1 MLWPCKSKSEIGSFG
16 AAGRRPT
23 RASRERRNDSAGCA
37 RTCERGRE
45 TNELFSQPI
54 MYDTRMHRVS
64 SSLSHLVEISVHLD
78 LLLDQGEV
86 LEESG
91 VVTIGEGEEV
101 LVNVRQRV
109 KHFQDLRALH
119 HLLT

>member
-1 MLWPCKSKSEIGSFG
+1 
-16 AAGRRPT
+16 
-23 RASRERRNDSAGCA
+23 
-37 RTCERGRE
+37 
-45 TNELFSQPI
+45 
-54 MYDTRMHRVS
+54 MYNTRMHQVS

>member
-1 MLWPCKSKSEIGSFG
+1 
-16 AAGRRPT
+16 
-23 RASRERRNDSAGCA
+23 
-37 RTCERGRE
+37 
-45 TNELFSQPI
+45 

-91 VVTIGEGEEV
+91 VVTIGEGEEI